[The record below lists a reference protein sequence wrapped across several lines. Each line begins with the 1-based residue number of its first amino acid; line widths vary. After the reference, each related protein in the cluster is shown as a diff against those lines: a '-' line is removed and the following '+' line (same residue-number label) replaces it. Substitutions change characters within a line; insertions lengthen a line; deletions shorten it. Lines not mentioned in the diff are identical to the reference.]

1 VKPFGFAG
9 TRHHSGK
16 TPPTLP
22 MLRRVSKSKGKGWIG
37 GRDGGE
43 SGAQKPL
50 NPLTPREALNQDLK
64 PVLALRDRAS
74 DLFKKRKL
82 QALFKAISAVRTKAN
97 AAVPAAA
104 DLQQSPQPQSKRRIK
119 KPRPGA

>member
-1 VKPFGFAG
+1 
-9 TRHHSGK
+9 
-16 TPPTLP
+16 

-74 DLFKKRKL
+74 DLFKKRKTSSP
-82 QALFKAISAVRTKAN
+82 I
-97 AAVPAAA
+97 
-104 DLQQSPQPQSKRRIK
+104 QSDKRRQNQSKRC
-119 KPRPGA
+119 RPGGRRFAAVSPTPIEAADQKTPAGRLIAWVPLSVGRHLA